1 MYAVIIKNR
10 LRHTLKIKGIPRAR
24 YWQHWWISM
33 LLLSFST
40 LIAIGLAIHFSV
52 DRVFWPISLMVH
64 LSINLIF
71 SFVFSALQTYFK
83 HTVWQSVVLINI
95 TAVLLIAIH
104 AMFYLQ
110 TIDWNA
116 VSEAQQQLSL
126 LQQVIHSDMA
136 LWIVYMLPL
145 LVVMLIAAIKKYRYS

>member
-1 MYAVIIKNR
+1 
-10 LRHTLKIKGIPRAR
+10 
-24 YWQHWWISM
+24 M

-52 DRVFWPISLMVH
+52 DRVFWPIALMAH

>member
-1 MYAVIIKNR
+1 
-10 LRHTLKIKGIPRAR
+10 
-24 YWQHWWISM
+24 M

-40 LIAIGLAIHFSV
+40 LIAIGLAIHFSI
-52 DRVFWPISLMVH
+52 DRVFWPIALMVH

-71 SFVFSALQTYFK
+71 SFVFAALQTYFK

-136 LWIVYMLPL
+136 LWIVYMLLL

>member
-1 MYAVIIKNR
+1 M
-10 LRHTLKIKGIPRAR
+10 KIKGIPRAR

-145 LVVMLIAAIKKYRYS
+145 LVVMLIAAIKKYRYSLTKN

>member
-1 MYAVIIKNR
+1 
-10 LRHTLKIKGIPRAR
+10 
-24 YWQHWWISM
+24 M

-83 HTVWQSVVLINI
+83 HTVCQSLVLINI
-95 TAVLLIAIH
+95 RAVLLIAIH

-145 LVVMLIAAIKKYRYS
+145 LVVMLIAAIQKYRYS

>member
-1 MYAVIIKNR
+1 
-10 LRHTLKIKGIPRAR
+10 
-24 YWQHWWISM
+24 M

-40 LIAIGLAIHFSV
+40 LIAIGLAIQFSV
-52 DRVFWPISLMVH
+52 DNVFWPIALMVH

-71 SFVFSALQTYFK
+71 SFVFAALQTYFK
-83 HTVWQSVVLINI
+83 HALWQSVVLINI
-95 TAVLLIAIH
+95 TAVLLIALH

-116 VSEAQQQLSL
+116 ISEGQQQLSL

-136 LWIVYMLPL
+136 LWIKYILPF

>member
-1 MYAVIIKNR
+1 
-10 LRHTLKIKGIPRAR
+10 
-24 YWQHWWISM
+24 M

-40 LIAIGLAIHFSV
+40 LIAIGLAIQFSV

-136 LWIVYMLPL
+136 LWIVYVLPL
-145 LVVMLIAAIKKYRYS
+145 LVVMLIAAIKKYRYSLTKN

>member
-1 MYAVIIKNR
+1 
-10 LRHTLKIKGIPRAR
+10 
-24 YWQHWWISM
+24 M

-83 HTVWQSVVLINI
+83 HTVWQRVVLINI

>member
-1 MYAVIIKNR
+1 
-10 LRHTLKIKGIPRAR
+10 
-24 YWQHWWISM
+24 M

-145 LVVMLIAAIKKYRYS
+145 LVVMLIAAIKKYRYSLTKN

>member
-1 MYAVIIKNR
+1 
-10 LRHTLKIKGIPRAR
+10 
-24 YWQHWWISM
+24 M

-52 DRVFWPISLMVH
+52 DRVFWPIALMAH

-71 SFVFSALQTYFK
+71 SFVFAAFQTYFK
-83 HTVWQSVVLINI
+83 HSVWQSVVLINI

-116 VSEAQQQLSL
+116 VSEGQQQLSL

>member
-1 MYAVIIKNR
+1 
-10 LRHTLKIKGIPRAR
+10 
-24 YWQHWWISM
+24 M

-52 DRVFWPISLMVH
+52 DRVFWPIALMAH

-95 TAVLLIAIH
+95 TAVLLIALH

-126 LQQVIHSDMA
+126 LQQVIHSDIA
-136 LWIVYMLPL
+136 LWIAYILPF
-145 LVVMLIAAIKKYRYS
+145 LVVMLIAAIQKYRYSLTKN

>member
-1 MYAVIIKNR
+1 
-10 LRHTLKIKGIPRAR
+10 
-24 YWQHWWISM
+24 M

-95 TAVLLIAIH
+95 TAVLLTALH

>member
-1 MYAVIIKNR
+1 
-10 LRHTLKIKGIPRAR
+10 
-24 YWQHWWISM
+24 M

-40 LIAIGLAIHFSV
+40 LIAIGLMIHFSV
-52 DRVFWPISLMVH
+52 DRVFWPIALMVH

-83 HTVWQSVVLINI
+83 HTLWQSVVLINI

-116 VSEAQQQLSL
+116 VSEGPQQLSL

-136 LWIVYMLPL
+136 LWIVYVLPL
-145 LVVMLIAAIKKYRYS
+145 LVVMLIAAIKKYRYSLTKN

>member
-1 MYAVIIKNR
+1 M
-10 LRHTLKIKGIPRAR
+10 KGIPRAR

-52 DRVFWPISLMVH
+52 DRVFWPIALMAH

-71 SFVFSALQTYFK
+71 SFVFAAFQTYFK
-83 HTVWQSVVLINI
+83 HSVWQSVVLINI

-116 VSEAQQQLSL
+116 VSEGQQQLSL

>member
-1 MYAVIIKNR
+1 
-10 LRHTLKIKGIPRAR
+10 
-24 YWQHWWISM
+24 M
-33 LLLSFST
+33 LFLSFST
-40 LIAIGLAIHFSV
+40 LIAIGLVIHFSV
-52 DRVFWPISLMVH
+52 DRVFWPIALMVH

-71 SFVFSALQTYFK
+71 PFVFAALQTYFK

-95 TAVLLIAIH
+95 TAVLLTALH

-116 VSEAQQQLSL
+116 VSEGPQQLSL

-136 LWIVYMLPL
+136 LWIVYVLPL
-145 LVVMLIAAIKKYRYS
+145 LVVMLIAAIKKYRYSLTKN

>member
-1 MYAVIIKNR
+1 M
-10 LRHTLKIKGIPRAR
+10 KGIPRAR
-24 YWQHWWISM
+24 YWQHWWICM

-52 DRVFWPISLMVH
+52 DRVFWPIALMAH

-71 SFVFSALQTYFK
+71 SFVFAALQTYFK

-110 TIDWNA
+110 KIDWNA
-116 VSEAQQQLSL
+116 VSESQQQLSL
-126 LQQVIHSDMA
+126 LQQVIHSDIA
-136 LWIVYMLPL
+136 LWIAYILPF
-145 LVVMLIAAIKKYRYS
+145 LVVMLIAAIQKYRYSLTKN

>member
-1 MYAVIIKNR
+1 
-10 LRHTLKIKGIPRAR
+10 
-24 YWQHWWISM
+24 M

-40 LIAIGLAIHFSV
+40 LIAIGLAIQFSV
-52 DRVFWPISLMVH
+52 DRVFWPIALMAH

-71 SFVFSALQTYFK
+71 SFVFAALQTYFK

-110 TIDWNA
+110 TDRLECCFRR
-116 VSEAQQQLSL
+116 S
-126 LQQVIHSDMA
+126 
-136 LWIVYMLPL
+136 
-145 LVVMLIAAIKKYRYS
+145 AAIESFTASDSQ

>member
-1 MYAVIIKNR
+1 
-10 LRHTLKIKGIPRAR
+10 
-24 YWQHWWISM
+24 M
-33 LLLSFST
+33 LFLSFST

-52 DRVFWPISLMVH
+52 DRVFWPIALMAH

-71 SFVFSALQTYFK
+71 SFVFAALQTYFK

-116 VSEAQQQLSL
+116 VSEGPQQLSL

-136 LWIVYMLPL
+136 LWIVYVLPL
-145 LVVMLIAAIKKYRYS
+145 LVVMLIAAIKKYRYSLTKN

>member
-1 MYAVIIKNR
+1 
-10 LRHTLKIKGIPRAR
+10 
-24 YWQHWWISM
+24 M

-116 VSEAQQQLSL
+116 VSEGQQQLSL
-126 LQQVIHSDMA
+126 LQQLIHSDMA
-136 LWIVYMLPL
+136 LWIVYILPL
-145 LVVMLIAAIKKYRYS
+145 LVVMLIGAIKNIDIH

>member
-1 MYAVIIKNR
+1 
-10 LRHTLKIKGIPRAR
+10 
-24 YWQHWWISM
+24 M
-33 LLLSFST
+33 LFLSFST
-40 LIAIGLAIHFSV
+40 LIAIGLVIHFSV
-52 DRVFWPISLMVH
+52 DRVFWPIALMVH

-71 SFVFSALQTYFK
+71 SFVFAALQTYFK

-95 TAVLLIAIH
+95 TAVLLTALH

-116 VSEAQQQLSL
+116 VSEGPQQLSL

-136 LWIVYMLPL
+136 LWIVYVLPL
-145 LVVMLIAAIKKYRYS
+145 LVVMLIAAIKKYRYSLTKN

>member
-1 MYAVIIKNR
+1 
-10 LRHTLKIKGIPRAR
+10 
-24 YWQHWWISM
+24 M

>member
-1 MYAVIIKNR
+1 
-10 LRHTLKIKGIPRAR
+10 
-24 YWQHWWISM
+24 M

-40 LIAIGLAIHFSV
+40 LIAIGLAIQFSV
-52 DRVFWPISLMVH
+52 DSVFWPIALMAH

-71 SFVFSALQTYFK
+71 SFVFAALQTYFK

-116 VSEAQQQLSL
+116 VSEGQQQLSL
-126 LQQVIHSDMA
+126 LQQVIHSDIA
-136 LWIVYMLPL
+136 LWIVYMLPF
-145 LVVMLIAAIKKYRYS
+145 LVVMLIDAIQKYRHSLTKN

>member
-1 MYAVIIKNR
+1 M
-10 LRHTLKIKGIPRAR
+10 
-24 YWQHWWISM
+24 
-33 LLLSFST
+33 
-40 LIAIGLAIHFSV
+40 IHFSV
-52 DRVFWPISLMVH
+52 DRVFWPIALMAH

-83 HTVWQSVVLINI
+83 HTLWQSVVLINI

-116 VSEAQQQLSL
+116 VSEGQQQLSL
-126 LQQVIHSDMA
+126 LQQVIHSDIA
-136 LWIVYMLPL
+136 LWIAYILPF
-145 LVVMLIAAIKKYRYS
+145 LVVMLIAAIKKYRYSLTKN

>member
-1 MYAVIIKNR
+1 
-10 LRHTLKIKGIPRAR
+10 
-24 YWQHWWISM
+24 M

-40 LIAIGLAIHFSV
+40 LIAIGLMIHFSV
-52 DRVFWPISLMVH
+52 DRVFWPIALMVH

-83 HTVWQSVVLINI
+83 HTLWQSVVLINI

-116 VSEAQQQLSL
+116 VSEGQQQLSL
-126 LQQVIHSDMA
+126 LQQLIHSDMA
-136 LWIVYMLPL
+136 LWIVYILPL
-145 LVVMLIAAIKKYRYS
+145 LVVMLIGAIKNIDIH

>member
-1 MYAVIIKNR
+1 
-10 LRHTLKIKGIPRAR
+10 
-24 YWQHWWISM
+24 M

-40 LIAIGLAIHFSV
+40 LIAIGLMIHFSV
-52 DRVFWPISLMVH
+52 DRVFWPIALMVH

>member
-1 MYAVIIKNR
+1 M
-10 LRHTLKIKGIPRAR
+10 KIKGIPRAR

>member
-1 MYAVIIKNR
+1 
-10 LRHTLKIKGIPRAR
+10 
-24 YWQHWWISM
+24 M

-52 DRVFWPISLMVH
+52 DRVFWPIALMAH

-71 SFVFSALQTYFK
+71 SFVFAALQTYFK

-95 TAVLLIAIH
+95 TAELLIAIH

-145 LVVMLIAAIKKYRYS
+145 LLVMLIAAIKKYRYS

>member
-1 MYAVIIKNR
+1 
-10 LRHTLKIKGIPRAR
+10 
-24 YWQHWWISM
+24 M

-83 HTVWQSVVLINI
+83 HTVCQSLVLINI

-116 VSEAQQQLSL
+116 VSEGQQQLSL

-145 LVVMLIAAIKKYRYS
+145 LVVMLIAAIQKYRYS

>member
-1 MYAVIIKNR
+1 M
-10 LRHTLKIKGIPRAR
+10 KIKGIPRAR
-24 YWQHWWISM
+24 YWQHWCICM

-40 LIAIGLAIHFSV
+40 LIAIGLAIHFSI
-52 DRVFWPISLMVH
+52 DRVFWPIALMAH

-71 SFVFSALQTYFK
+71 SFVFAALQTYFK

-116 VSEAQQQLSL
+116 VSEGQQQLSL
-126 LQQVIHSDMA
+126 LQQVIHSDKT

-145 LVVMLIAAIKKYRYS
+145 LVVMLIAAIQKYRYS

>member
-1 MYAVIIKNR
+1 
-10 LRHTLKIKGIPRAR
+10 
-24 YWQHWWISM
+24 M

-40 LIAIGLAIHFSV
+40 LIAIGLMIHFSV
-52 DRVFWPISLMVH
+52 DRVFWPIALMAH

-71 SFVFSALQTYFK
+71 SFVFAALQTYFK

-116 VSEAQQQLSL
+116 VSEGPQQLSL

-136 LWIVYMLPL
+136 LWIVYVLPL
-145 LVVMLIAAIKKYRYS
+145 LVVMLIAAIKKYRYSLTKN

>member
-1 MYAVIIKNR
+1 
-10 LRHTLKIKGIPRAR
+10 
-24 YWQHWWISM
+24 M
-33 LLLSFST
+33 LFLSFST
-40 LIAIGLAIHFSV
+40 LIAIGLVIHFSV
-52 DRVFWPISLMVH
+52 DRVFWPIALMVH

-71 SFVFSALQTYFK
+71 SFVFAALQTYFK

-95 TAVLLIAIH
+95 TAVLLTALH

-116 VSEAQQQLSL
+116 VSEGQQQLSL

-136 LWIVYMLPL
+136 LWIVYVLPL
-145 LVVMLIAAIKKYRYS
+145 LVVMLIAAIKKYRYSLT

>member
-1 MYAVIIKNR
+1 
-10 LRHTLKIKGIPRAR
+10 
-24 YWQHWWISM
+24 M

-40 LIAIGLAIHFSV
+40 LIAIGLMIHFSV
-52 DRVFWPISLMVH
+52 DRVFWPIALMVH

-83 HTVWQSVVLINI
+83 HTLWQSVVLINI
-95 TAVLLIAIH
+95 TAVLLIALH

-116 VSEAQQQLSL
+116 ISEGQQQLSL

-136 LWIVYMLPL
+136 LWIVYILPF

>member
-1 MYAVIIKNR
+1 
-10 LRHTLKIKGIPRAR
+10 
-24 YWQHWWISM
+24 M

-95 TAVLLIAIH
+95 TAVLLIALH

>member
-1 MYAVIIKNR
+1 
-10 LRHTLKIKGIPRAR
+10 
-24 YWQHWWISM
+24 M

-52 DRVFWPISLMVH
+52 DSVFWPIALMAH

-71 SFVFSALQTYFK
+71 SFVFAALQTYFK

-116 VSEAQQQLSL
+116 VSESQQQLSL

-136 LWIVYMLPL
+136 LWIVYILPL
-145 LVVMLIAAIKKYRYS
+145 LVVMLIAAIKKYRYSLTKN

>member
-1 MYAVIIKNR
+1 
-10 LRHTLKIKGIPRAR
+10 
-24 YWQHWWISM
+24 M

-52 DRVFWPISLMVH
+52 DRVFWPIALMAH

-116 VSEAQQQLSL
+116 VSEGQQQFSL